1 MVVSLYGT
9 HPMPVFLVAP
19 RRAVMVVVV
28 VVFVFAVVVVVDAK
42 AVRGVMQR

>member
-1 MVVSLYGT
+1 
-9 HPMPVFLVAP
+9 MPVFLVAP